1 MACAGLSLGSHEF
14 VSEPWSFLIGA
25 GGWKDGKNVVP
36 PMEAGRI
43 KGASGKKSFVICS
56 RSILKGRS
64 LREEDKAK
72 VNRVLRLSLNQ
83 L

>member
-1 MACAGLSLGSHEF
+1 M
-14 VSEPWSFLIGA
+14 
-25 GGWKDGKNVVP
+25 VP

>member
-1 MACAGLSLGSHEF
+1 M
-14 VSEPWSFLIGA
+14 
-25 GGWKDGKNVVP
+25 VP

-83 L
+83 LYHHLACNLQSSASTPMFQ